1 LNTFG
6 ERNSNEIQRT
16 RRGINGGALGVF
28 STKNPPTFLVESSN
42 LQKGCERWKKGGE
55 RVLTVWMGMNASEM
69 IEEREDGE

>member
-1 LNTFG
+1 M
-6 ERNSNEIQRT
+6 
-16 RRGINGGALGVF
+16 A
-28 STKNPPTFLVESSN
+28 ESSN